1 MAKAKPVHFDL
12 LGQPLDLGDC
22 VAFPS
27 HNQLQI
33 ATVIKLNNIMVKV
46 QKVTGSRSSW
56 DSGEHNK
63 YPKDLVRLDGPEVTM
78 YLLKNTK

>member
-1 MAKAKPVHFDL
+1 MARAIPQHSDL
-12 LGQPLDLGDC
+12 LGQPLNLGDC

-27 HNQLQI
+27 RNQLEI

-46 QKVTGSRSSW
+46 QQVPNLRYG
-56 DSGEHNK
+56 GEYNK

-78 YLLKNTK
+78 YLLKHTA